1 MCTFPTKETMTIEF
15 KSDKNCLPDSDII
28 DVVVAFANTEGGTLY
43 LGLEDDGTVTGLHK
57 QHRDIHGVCT
67 IRQPV
72 GVQHDKGN
80 AMSAGGHTRRLA
92 GRADNV

>member
-43 LGLEDDGTVTGLHK
+43 LGLEDDGLLVGH
-57 QHRDIHGVCT
+57 IHT
-67 IRQPV
+67 RQPL
-72 GVQHDKGN
+72 VQ
-80 AMSAGGHTRRLA
+80 REV
-92 GRADNV
+92 RALQQECVATTGAFEYLSTS